1 MQAPFSNTTAP
12 TGTWSHL
19 HEMASKDGPPP
30 QLPAAAPEITASSS
44 SSNVIDI
51 TVTELSPQKIKE
63 ELFNNVMNG
72 KWEDVAKIY
81 TKCKP
86 IVQTAM
92 ITKSKQTAL
101 HIAIMDNKI
110 EAAKTL
116 LDIVDAE
123 KIKEMKNERENN
135 PLHLAAAREQVGS
148 IDQVFL

>member
-1 MQAPFSNTTAP
+1 
-12 TGTWSHL
+12 
-19 HEMASKDGPPP
+19 MASKDGRRP

-51 TVTELSPQKIKE
+51 TVTELSPSSVQMIKE
-63 ELFNNVMNG
+63 DLFSNVMNG

-81 TKCKP
+81 TKYKP

-116 LDIVDAE
+116 LNIVDAE
-123 KIKEMKNERENN
+123 KIKEMKNDRENN
-135 PLHLAAAREQVGS
+135 PLHLAAARDQVGS